1 MRWLSLLLWVSLAA
15 GCGDESK
22 PMIEQMSPLNGSTA
36 VDVSMVL
43 EVLVASGGSIEAENR
58 KVVLYDVTAGAQI
71 TVAANVEIYGPQLQY
86 EPQDLL
92 AQDHDYELVMEQ
104 GFVNGDG
111 VDEVD
116 ASEWPDEPI
125 SWPLKLRFST
135 AQRPRVR
142 GAYLENAA
150 SAQRIFVLFSQAMD
164 PVASSN
170 EVEVLDLAGNVISAQ
185 QPVWVDARKL
195 RLDLLQFL
203 DPAAPYTLK
212 VKSGARSE
220 TNIQLDGNDNG
231 VLDAEDDFSASFTG
245 SQLII
250 RSRLL

>member
-1 MRWLSLLLWVSLAA
+1 MRRLTLLMGLCVAA
-15 GCGDESK
+15 GCGSDSK
-22 PMIEQMSPLNGSTA
+22 PMIERVVPLNGSTA
-36 VDVSMVL
+36 VDLSMVL
-43 EVLVASGGSIEAENR
+43 EIVVATGSSIEAENR
-58 KVVLYDVTAGAQI
+58 KVVLYDVTAGAQKTI
-71 TVAANVEIYGPQLQY
+71 AANVEIYGPQIKY
-86 EPQDLL
+86 EPAELL

-104 GFVNGDG
+104 GFTSGDG

-125 SWPLKLRFST
+125 RWPLKLRFST

-170 EVEVLDLAGNVISAQ
+170 EVEVLDLSGNVIPASA
-185 QPVWVDARKL
+185 PVWVDPQKL
-195 RLDLLQFL
+195 RLDLQQQL

-212 VKSGARSE
+212 VKGGARSE
-220 TNIQLDGNDNG
+220 TNIKLDGNDDG
-231 VLDAEDDFSASFTG
+231 VVGQDDDFSASFTG

-250 RSRLL
+250 RSRLP